1 MIYFKRNSFIETWL
15 LLYFSIFNL
24 YWIDQTYVYLGII
37 QKTYF
42 GISLNAGIGFL
53 LIFYVL
59 NRTIGFKKKNIK
71 QKKSSSV
78 QDTNVEVKND

>member
-1 MIYFKRNSFIETWL
+1 MIYFKRNSIIETWL

-42 GISLNAGIGFL
+42 GISLNAGVGFL

-59 NRTIGFKKKNIK
+59 SRVVGFRKKDTK
-71 QKKSSSV
+71 QKHSPSV
-78 QDTNVEVKND
+78 NKANLEGKDE